1 MIDNAWWCGK
11 IVEKSSS
18 PSPFL
23 CYQVLWDNDENEN
36 LSPWDMEPVNPKS
49 KFYYFPCLF
58 FVFNICY
65 LNLGEPLNGMSLPVT
80 SKEMKD
86 ILYRPESGN
95 KEWPNG
101 SRDTVCDRILR
112 GLHDLMG
119 MSLAEPFLAP
129 VDIQEYPSYAY
140 IVEYPIDLSIIK
152 VK

>member
-1 MIDNAWWCGK
+1 M
-11 IVEKSSS
+11 
-18 PSPFL
+18 
-23 CYQVLWDNDENEN
+23 
-36 LSPWDMEPVNPKS
+36 
-49 KFYYFPCLF
+49 YFTSF
-58 FVFNICY
+58 F
-65 LNLGEPLNGMSLPVT
+65 LNLCFLIVIIINIGEPLNGMSLPVT
-80 SKEMKD
+80 TKEIKD

-95 KEWPNG
+95 KEWPSG
-101 SRDTVCDRILR
+101 SRDLICDRILR